1 MATRGGRDREALVQ
15 AGKAA
20 LAAVLALLLLR
31 WAGRE
36 DGDQAFLAPF
46 AAVLTVTSTVRR
58 AWWGAAR
65 QAAMVPAGVLL
76 AYAAGRWLPIEVG
89 LATVVVA
96 GLLVGRWRMLGDDG
110 WWIAITALLLLLNG
124 AAWHPLDLATW
135 VLFSVGG
142 SVVGAVVNTVVLPPL
157 HLQDARVAVDALARE
172 IAGRFRDTA
181 DGVRA
186 GWNAEDAASWAR
198 QARGVR
204 VAVRR
209 ASDAV
214 WMGRESVRWNPRRRR
229 IGSVDTPLAA
239 PTTVERLDRVAER
252 AVHVTA
258 LLGDLAEP
266 GDRAPDPALADQID
280 RLADAVDLLH
290 ERTTDDPPRPDAS
303 LHDVRAGPADEP
315 AHVRSACLVVIADAL
330 GDLGR
335 PL

>member
-1 MATRGGRDREALVQ
+1 
-15 AGKAA
+15 
-20 LAAVLALLLLR
+20 
-31 WAGRE
+31 
-36 DGDQAFLAPF
+36 
-46 AAVLTVTSTVRR
+46 
-58 AWWGAAR
+58 
-65 QAAMVPAGVLL
+65 
-76 AYAAGRWLPIEVG
+76 
-89 LATVVVA
+89 
-96 GLLVGRWRMLGDDG
+96 
-110 WWIAITALLLLLNG
+110 
-124 AAWHPLDLATW
+124 
-135 VLFSVGG
+135 
-142 SVVGAVVNTVVLPPL
+142 
-157 HLQDARVAVDALARE
+157 
-172 IAGRFRDTA
+172 
-181 DGVRA
+181 
-186 GWNAEDAASWAR
+186 
-198 QARGVR
+198 
-204 VAVRR
+204 VRR

-303 LHDVRAGPADEP
+303 LHDLRAGPADEP